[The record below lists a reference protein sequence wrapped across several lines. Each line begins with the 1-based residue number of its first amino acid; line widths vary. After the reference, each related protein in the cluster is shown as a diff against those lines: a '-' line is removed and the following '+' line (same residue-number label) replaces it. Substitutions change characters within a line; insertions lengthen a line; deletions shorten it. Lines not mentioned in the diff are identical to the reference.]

1 VFRLLSRYVF
11 REILT
16 SALLGTVLATFVVF
30 LHGIGALFQ
39 LLVGAGNPGLKTIL
53 MLFAL
58 AMPPVLPTTIPFG
71 VLVGILI
78 GLGRMASDGEITAMR
93 AAGVS
98 ARRVIPPVLMF
109 AVLGAGCAGYASLRL
124 TPLSYRLSTD
134 LINDLLKSQLSAD
147 IEEHVFDE
155 DFPNKIL
162 YVGEVKPGTPTLW
175 KSVFLADVTPADQRS
190 TGMGSKGDGPLIT
203 VAREA
208 VAVSDPKENRI
219 QLSLTDFSTHEMG
232 KDGKA
237 QDVSSPHGEMAL
249 DASPPEE
256 RSQKASAMN
265 TAELLR
271 RYSGPDWMEVRIE
284 LHRRFALPLACIMLA
299 LVGIPLGIATRKGG
313 KSAGY
318 IIALFLGFFCYHLAS
333 VALVGVAKQRTLPIP
348 VAIWLPDAA
357 FFVAGVIFL
366 ARMERPGDRDL
377 LSGFK
382 SWFTGIF
389 EALKSKT
396 RPGQA
401 EGLSHPGWR
410 MPLLPQI
417 VDTYLLSSFLF
428 YTAVVL
434 ASFVSMSQVYFFFE
448 LVGDMI
454 RNNISLVKMFTYLFF
469 LTPQLIYT
477 TLPVS
482 ILVAVLILFGV
493 MSKQNEVT
501 AFMACGVSVFRLC
514 LPILI
519 GATLFCGGLFAFDYY
534 YVPGANRKQD
544 ALRAEIKGRR
554 LQTYLRPDRTW
565 FMGQGSR
572 IYYYDYFDRAEETMA
587 GVSIFELEPSKF
599 RVVRQ
604 IKAERARWDPSLKT
618 WVFTNGWF
626 SDFKN
631 ENDRSYEVITARTFP
646 ELTEPPGYFSPA
658 ALQHTHMNVQ
668 ELKQYIRDLQQRGF
682 TTTKLQVQLYRK
694 YSVPMFALIMAMIA
708 APFGF
713 LVGNRGAMT
722 GIGISMV
729 IGIAY
734 LAIDPFFQKLGEFS
748 QLPPAMAAWSPDA
761 LFSLTGLYLLLRM
774 RS

>member
-11 REILT
+11 REIFT
-16 SALLGTVLATFVVF
+16 SAVLGTLLATFVVF
-30 LHGIGALFQ
+30 LHGIGTLFQ

-78 GLGRMASDGEITAMR
+78 GLGRMASDGEIIAMR

-109 AVLGAGCAGYASLRL
+109 AALGAACAGYASLRL
-124 TPLSYRLSTD
+124 TPLSIRLSTD
-134 LINDLLKSQLSAD
+134 LINELLKSQLSAE
-147 IEEHVFDE
+147 IPEHVFDE

-162 YVGEVKPGTPTLW
+162 YVGEVRPGTPTLW
-175 KSVFLADVTPADQRS
+175 RSVFLADVTPPDQRS
-190 TGMGSKGDGPLIT
+190 AGMGSKGDGPLIT
-203 VAREA
+203 VAQEA

-219 QLSLTDFSTHEMG
+219 QLSLHNFSTHEMG

-237 QDVSSPHGEMAL
+237 QDVSSPHGDMAL
-249 DASPPEE
+249 YASPPEE
-256 RSQKASAMN
+256 RSQKTGAMN

-271 RYSGPDWMEVRIE
+271 RYHGPDWIEVRIE

-299 LVGIPLGIATRKGG
+299 LVGIPLGISTRKGG

-318 IIALFLGFFCYHLAS
+318 IIALFLGFFCYHLSS

-357 FFVAGVIFL
+357 FFLAGIIFL
-366 ARMERPGDRDL
+366 TRMERPGDRDL
-377 LSGFK
+377 LSGFGRLFAGLVEK
-382 SWFTGIF
+382 I
-389 EALKSKT
+389 KT
-396 RPGQA
+396 KLGRDGAAPG
-401 EGLSHPGWR
+401 PGWR
-410 MPLLPQI
+410 LPLLPQI

-428 YTAVVL
+428 YVAVVL

-454 RNNISLVKMFTYLFF
+454 RNNISLVKVFTYLFF

-519 GATLFCGGLFAFDYY
+519 GATLFCGGLFAFDFY
-534 YVPGANRKQD
+534 YVPGANRRQD

-572 IYYYDYFDRAEETMA
+572 IFYYDYFDRAEQTMI
-587 GVSIFELEPSKF
+587 GVSVFELQPTTFS
-599 RVVRQ
+599 VVRQ
-604 IKAERARWDPSLKT
+604 IKAERAQWLPAAKN
-618 WVFTNGWF
+618 WVFENGWY
-626 SDFKN
+626 SDFRN
-631 ENDRSYEVITARTFP
+631 ENDRTYEQITAKAFP
-646 ELTEPPGYFSPA
+646 ELTEPPEYFSPA

-668 ELKQYIRDLQQRGF
+668 ELKRYIADLQQRGF
-682 TTTKLQVQLYRK
+682 PTTKLQVQLYRK
-694 YSVPMFALIMAMIA
+694 YSVPLFALIMAMIA

-722 GIGISMV
+722 GIGISMI

-734 LAIDPFFQKLGEFS
+734 LAIDPLFQKLGEFS

-761 LFSLTGLYLLLRM
+761 LFSLTGLYLLLRI